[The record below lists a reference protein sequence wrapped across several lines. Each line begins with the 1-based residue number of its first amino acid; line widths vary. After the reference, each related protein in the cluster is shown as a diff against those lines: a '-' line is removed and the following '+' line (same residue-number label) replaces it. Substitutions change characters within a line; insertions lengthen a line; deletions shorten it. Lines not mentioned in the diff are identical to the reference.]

1 MLRRGKWQD
10 RQVISEAWIKAAT
23 TRGGPGD
30 GDYGYLWWL
39 NSQGD
44 SWPDAPKTSFA
55 ALGFGSNTI
64 WIDPE
69 HDLVVVWRWHRGTG
83 NEFFRRLIAAVEAG
97 KR

>member
-1 MLRRGKWQD
+1 
-10 RQVISEAWIKAAT
+10 VFETI
-23 TRGGPGD
+23 
-30 GDYGYLWWL
+30 
-39 NSQGD
+39 
-44 SWPDAPKTSFA
+44 

-97 KR
+97 EALDLLQEGFQALASALICLWFLSMHETVDAAL

>member
-1 MLRRGKWQD
+1 MSSLRCPSQD
-10 RQVISEAWIKAAT
+10 ELAQFVTGNLS
-23 TRGGPGD
+23 GPVFE
-30 GDYGYLWWL
+30 
-39 NSQGD
+39 
-44 SWPDAPKTSFA
+44 TI

-83 NEFFRRLIAAVEAG
+83 NEFFRRLIAAVAAG